1 MAYHAK
7 YFGNQPV
14 TDESLAQ
21 ALYLETSQQENF
33 VTAVNNGICT
43 ALGGE

>member
-7 YFGNQPV
+7 YFSNMPV
-14 TDESLAQ
+14 TNESLAQ